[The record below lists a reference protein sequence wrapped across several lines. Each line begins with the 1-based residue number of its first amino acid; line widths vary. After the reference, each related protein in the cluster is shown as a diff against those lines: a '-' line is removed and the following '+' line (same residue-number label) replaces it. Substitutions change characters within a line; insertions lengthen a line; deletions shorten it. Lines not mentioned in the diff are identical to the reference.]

1 MAIKTTLTE
10 RLGIKVPI
18 FLAGMGPFSTFRTAE
33 KVANSGG
40 VGVTSH
46 WNILSKVNPHTF
58 QIDENDPNAK
68 VINSLEKMKHDLNY
82 LSKNTNEG
90 DVIGCNVLVTRI
102 QLDSVELLEL
112 ILKTREEDP
121 VLKDRLKVIV
131 TSAGSPKPPAMQIKA
146 WKSKNDSN
154 DKLMHFH
161 VVPTVR
167 HARKAIDAGCDGLI
181 VAGYEGG
188 GHQSYDGVNTSVLIP
203 QVRKA
208 FPDIPI
214 VASGGFYD
222 GITLSS
228 ALALGAD
235 AIQMGTRFITA
246 VDSDFHPNFKD
257 FIVKSESEDT
267 MICSGAFG
275 PIRLLKNK
283 YAFDHARPLERD
295 RQMEREKMLDSAL
308 GGGKPSLEFVKDM
321 KKYDSVYAGDIE
333 NGAVLSGQ
341 TCGGIKGLET
351 VDDIIK
357 NSVKEAET
365 NIMGLQKL
373 IG

>member
-267 MICSGAFG
+267 IICSGAFG

-295 RQMEREKMLDSAL
+295 RQMEREKTLDSAL